1 MAERNI
7 SVHYDTN
14 LEPGTVCVFSGCVKT
29 GPAENHIYK
38 FNIQEATCHRGIPLI
53 YIIFHCIVQ
62 YITLSYTYFVL
73 ITEMDLF
80 SSSATSDSSTSIMLP
95 SSSPDFNPS
104 STGISDS
111 STSIMLP
118 SSSPDFNPSNTG
130 ISGSSSLSRRVIT
143 SSVTATGTILPTGK
157 RERGR
162 QSEYN
167 VNSLYT
173 L

>member
-14 LEPGTVCVFSGCVKT
+14 LEPGTVCVFSGCVMT
-29 GPAENHIYK
+29 GPAENSIFK

-104 STGISDS
+104 STGISGS
-111 STSIMLP
+111 S
-118 SSSPDFNPSNTG
+118 TG
-130 ISGSSSLSRRVIT
+130 ISGSSTSIIISVSLSRRVIT

-157 RERGR
+157 REKGR